1 MAVFVLELSLAK
13 GHFGGSTKE
22 MKPRIRK
29 AMNYLWCM
37 TAGSL
42 SAYKAWRI
50 FRRLLVA
57 LEERHA
63 GFEMADLPREAYV
76 PVGWTAEDEKAMAKA
91 VSTIAFE
98 DADMDA
104 WVQ

>member
-1 MAVFVLELSLAK
+1 MAVFVLELSLEK

-29 AMNYLWCM
+29 AMHYLWCM
-37 TAGSL
+37 AAGSL

-50 FRRLLVA
+50 CRQMLRA
-57 LEERHA
+57 LEERRSDL
-63 GFEMADLPREAYV
+63 EIADIPKEAYV
-76 PVGWTAEDEKAMAKA
+76 PVGWTEQDENAMAKA
-91 VSTIAFE
+91 HSIVAFE

-104 WVQ
+104 WG